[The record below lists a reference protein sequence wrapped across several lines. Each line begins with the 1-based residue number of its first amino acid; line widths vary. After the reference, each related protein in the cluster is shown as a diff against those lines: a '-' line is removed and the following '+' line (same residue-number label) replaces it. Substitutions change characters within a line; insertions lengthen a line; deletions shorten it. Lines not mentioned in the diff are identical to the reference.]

1 MEKSPF
7 IWISVGVDILS
18 SIFFPM
24 TFRNPETRVCW
35 LEAAVDRKQH
45 RFPCPRISVA
55 PYEINVFEVMR
66 GYYFLFNLIQY
77 PNRLVIGVHAK
88 PSSFGIQQAKLV
100 TKLGTSHGT
109 WRH

>member
-7 IWISVGVDILS
+7 IRISVGVDILS

-24 TFRNPETRVCW
+24 AFRNPETRVCW

-55 PYEINVFEVMR
+55 PYEINVFEVSCVGATFFSILYNIR
-66 GYYFLFNLIQY
+66 
-77 PNRLVIGVHAK
+77 IG
-88 PSSFGIQQAKLV
+88 
-100 TKLGTSHGT
+100 
-109 WRH
+109 W